1 MSINLLGAINAE
13 TMKWIIIPTIYIIF
27 ISCNGQ
33 SSTKSPS
40 KQIDENWEL
49 VSHTFSSNTY
59 TINGLLDT
67 TFEKT
72 FLYNNGNLL
81 DSLKAINVRRYDKNN
96 LISNRGYL
104 LNDDSKKKLTN
115 ETLNNYDEKGN
126 LKSSVTKVG
135 SLITEIKNE
144 FNKFGTLIKTITIF
158 QNDTTISNFDYD
170 VNGNLIKNI
179 ISDTKGIIKETLFN
193 QYSGKEKI
201 SSFGINSNG
210 DTISILKYQQDGKL
224 MKRIN
229 ISKEFDLTDTT
240 WLEGKNIIKS
250 ISHNQKMKEK
260 NKSVYKYND
269 RGDEIESMSY
279 K

>member
-27 ISCNGQ
+27 TSCNGQ

-104 LNDDSKKKLTN
+104 LNDDNKKKLTN

>member
-1 MSINLLGAINAE
+1 
-13 TMKWIIIPTIYIIF
+13 MKWIIIPTISIILF
-27 ISCNGQ
+27 SCNGQ
-33 SSTKSPS
+33 SSPNRPS
-40 KQIDENWEL
+40 KQSDENWEL

-72 FLYNNGNLL
+72 FVYNNGNLL
-81 DSLKAINVRRYDKNN
+81 DSLNAINVRRYDKNN

-104 LNDDSKKKLTN
+104 LYEDGKKELTN

-135 SLITEIKNE
+135 SLVTKITNE
-144 FNKFGTLIKTITIF
+144 FNMVGTLIKTTTIF
-158 QNDTTISNFDYD
+158 QNDTTIGKFDYD
-170 VNGNLIKNI
+170 VNGNLIKNT
-179 ISDTKGIIKETLFN
+179 ISDMKGIIKETLFN

-210 DTISILKYQQDGKL
+210 DTISILKSQHDGKL
-224 MKRIN
+224 IKRIN
-229 ISKEFDLTDTT
+229 ISMEFGLTDTT
-240 WLEGKNIIKS
+240 WLDGKNIIKS
-250 ISHNQKMKEK
+250 ISYNHKMEGK
-260 NKSVYKYND
+260 NKSLYKYND